1 MLASV
6 RVRGIE
12 RATVFTTGPARAAAF
27 LWRGISQMA
36 AIAFTDA
43 QLWQISAMATQIP
56 RRLRDAYL
64 QRVVQLLN
72 GRDFGDGDVHRAAR
86 AAAGEI
92 MHGPR
97 SESGVDGA
105 ASR

>member
-1 MLASV
+1 
-6 RVRGIE
+6 
-12 RATVFTTGPARAAAF
+12 
-27 LWRGISQMA
+27 MA

-43 QLWQISAMATQIP
+43 QLQQIRMTAAQIP

-92 MHGPR
+92 LHGASPR
-97 SESGVDGA
+97 ISGGA
-105 ASR
+105 AKSAFL

>member
-1 MLASV
+1 
-6 RVRGIE
+6 
-12 RATVFTTGPARAAAF
+12 
-27 LWRGISQMA
+27 MA

-43 QLWQISAMATQIP
+43 QLEQISATATQIP

-97 SESGVDGA
+97 PALAGRAPA
-105 ASR
+105 ASK

>member
-1 MLASV
+1 
-6 RVRGIE
+6 
-12 RATVFTTGPARAAAF
+12 
-27 LWRGISQMA
+27 MA
-36 AIAFTDA
+36 LAFTDA
-43 QLWQISAMATQIP
+43 QIRQIMTAAYQIP

-64 QRVVQLLN
+64 QRVVQLLD

-97 SESGVDGA
+97 EA
-105 ASR
+105 ARANRAR

>member
-1 MLASV
+1 
-6 RVRGIE
+6 
-12 RATVFTTGPARAAAF
+12 
-27 LWRGISQMA
+27 MA

-43 QLWQISAMATQIP
+43 QLEQISAMATQIP

-92 MHGPR
+92 LHGPR
-97 SESGVDGA
+97 PEQADRA
-105 ASR
+105 AVTSK